1 MQQFGARRAK
11 NHAYEAGHQEIL
23 GGILRHLSFVEF
35 VFVYTAPLSRNIH
48 VVMAFECFRSWLG
61 HSHGEATLAPS
72 QEVFRG
78 PHIETTP
85 RITVIYPC
93 AASPV
98 PSLLGVSIG
107 FHRSFNSMQSHSLVI
122 ADGDSIMS
130 YRDVC
135 RPKSKHSFFYI
146 T

>member
-1 MQQFGARRAK
+1 MRAK
-11 NHAYEAGHQEIL
+11 NAAYEAGHQEIL
-23 GGILRHLSFVEF
+23 GGILRHLAFVDFMF
-35 VFVYTAPLSRNIH
+35 VGFMFIYTAPLFRDIH
-48 VVMAFECFRSWLG
+48 VVMAFECFRSWLA

-78 PHIETTP
+78 PYIETTP

-107 FHRSFNSMQSHSLVI
+107 F
-122 ADGDSIMS
+122 
-130 YRDVC
+130 
-135 RPKSKHSFFYI
+135 P
-146 T
+146 